1 MSVNDASRVD
11 DVLHRLLASSNGI
24 PTRLTE
30 AMRYAVLGG
39 GKRIRARLVYAAGR
53 LAGASDE
60 TLDHAA
66 AAVELIHAYSLVH
79 DDLPAMDDDDLR
91 RGRPTVHVQYDEA
104 TAILVGDALHALA
117 FEAASSDVGDPGINR
132 YWVRTLARAAGP
144 EGMVGG
150 QVLDLAGEGKS
161 LSLAEIEN
169 VHRHKTGALLHAAV
183 AMGANAGSLSANAVD
198 ALKRFGTEIGLAFQ
212 VHDDVLD
219 VTADT
224 AVLGKPSGS
233 DARQG
238 KSTYVTALGVDAAR
252 AEARRRFDQ
261 ACAHL
266 APFGDGAHEL
276 IAIARF
282 VVNRD
287 N

>member
-1 MSVNDASRVD
+1 MNDATRVD
-11 DVLHRLLASSNGI
+11 DVLHRLLAPSNEI
-24 PTRLTE
+24 PPRLTE

-39 GKRIRARLVYAAGR
+39 GKRVRARLVYAAGR
-53 LAGASDE
+53 LAGASDD
-60 TLDHAA
+60 TLDQAA
-66 AAVELIHAYSLVH
+66 AAVELVHAYSLVH
-79 DDLPAMDDDDLR
+79 DDLPAMDDDNLR

-104 TAILVGDALHALA
+104 TAILVGDALQALA
-117 FEAASSDVGDPGINR
+117 FEAASADVGDPGINR
-132 YWVRTLARAAGP
+132 VWVRTLAHAAGP

-150 QVLDLAGEGKS
+150 QVLDLAGEGRS
-161 LSLAEIEN
+161 LSLSEIEN
-169 VHRHKTGALLHAAV
+169 LHRHKTGALLHAAV
-183 AMGANAGSLSANAVD
+183 AMGANAGSLPANAVD
-198 ALKRFGTEIGLAFQ
+198 ALERFGTEIGLAFQ
-212 VHDDVLD
+212 IHDDGLD

-224 AVLGKPSGS
+224 AMLGKPSGS

-261 ACAHL
+261 ACSHL

-276 IAIARF
+276 ITIARF
-282 VVNRD
+282 IVNRE